1 MSSTPRRKRRM
12 ETDVIKLIESKYD
25 VNILSGIDI
34 FTVKF
39 PGPKDTSY
47 EGGTWKIRVFLPEK
61 YPFQAPKIGFVN
73 KVFHPNIDE
82 ASGVI
87 CLNVIDES
95 WSALYDL
102 SNIFES
108 FLPQLL
114 AYPNPKDPLNVEAA
128 TLLLRSPTEYR
139 RRVQEYIRRY
149 AIRESDNTREHS
161 PASDESL
168 SDLSEDDT
176 DA

>member
-1 MSSTPRRKRRM
+1 M

-34 FTVKF
+34 FTVKL

-87 CLNVIDES
+87 CLDVIDES

-102 SNIFES
+102 REVFRDIQCGGLETGSNSVCLSVVHKRCFCS
-108 FLPQLL
+108 FVWFGFPGRFQFDGALICRIDCPWARGPGSDECALSG
-114 AYPNPKDPLNVEAA
+114 P
-128 TLLLRSPTEYR
+128 R
-139 RRVQEYIRRY
+139 RRYV
-149 AIRESDNTREHS
+149 
-161 PASDESL
+161 PK
-168 SDLSEDDT
+168 
-176 DA
+176 

>member
-1 MSSTPRRKRRM
+1 M
-12 ETDVIKLIESKYD
+12 ETDVIKLIESNYD

-47 EGGTWKIRVFLPEK
+47 EGGTWKIRVFLPDK

-87 CLNVIDES
+87 CLDVIDES

-102 SNIFES
+102 REVFRDIYIQCGGLETGSNSVCLSHTRDVFVPL
-108 FLPQLL
+108 FGL
-114 AYPNPKDPLNVEAA
+114 AYVAF
-128 TLLLRSPTEYR
+128 
-139 RRVQEYIRRY
+139 RVS
-149 AIRESDNTREHS
+149 A
-161 PASDESL
+161 L
-168 SDLSEDDT
+168 
-176 DA
+176 

>member
-1 MSSTPRRKRRM
+1 M
-12 ETDVIKLIESKYD
+12 ETDVIKLIESNYD

-87 CLNVIDES
+87 CLDVIDEA

-102 SNIFES
+102 REVFRNIFSAGGGIHSTGSNSLSRIQETRYVVVPL
-108 FLPQLL
+108 FGL
-114 AYPNPKDPLNVEAA
+114 AYVG
-128 TLLLRSPTEYR
+128 TGSPSSGFVDFMVKYF
-139 RRVQEYIRRY
+139 YF
-149 AIRESDNTREHS
+149 
-161 PASDESL
+161 
-168 SDLSEDDT
+168 
-176 DA
+176 

>member
-1 MSSTPRRKRRM
+1 MSPVYPRPRARRKRRM
-12 ETDVIKLIESKYD
+12 ETDVIKLIESNYD

-87 CLNVIDES
+87 CLDVIDES

-102 SNIFES
+102 REVFRNIIS
-108 FLPQLL
+108 AGVPGST
-114 AYPNPKDPLNVEAA
+114 
-128 TLLLRSPTEYR
+128 TLIPS
-139 RRVQEYIRRY
+139 
-149 AIRESDNTREHS
+149 
-161 PASDESL
+161 
-168 SDLSEDDT
+168 
-176 DA
+176 

>member
-1 MSSTPRRKRRM
+1 M
-12 ETDVIKLIESKYD
+12 ETDVIKLIESNYD

-87 CLNVIDES
+87 CLDVIDEA

-102 SNIFES
+102 REVFRNIIS
-108 FLPQLL
+108 AGVPGST
-114 AYPNPKDPLNVEAA
+114 
-128 TLLLRSPTEYR
+128 TLIPS
-139 RRVQEYIRRY
+139 
-149 AIRESDNTREHS
+149 
-161 PASDESL
+161 
-168 SDLSEDDT
+168 
-176 DA
+176 

>member
-1 MSSTPRRKRRM
+1 M

-34 FTVKF
+34 FTVKL

-87 CLNVIDES
+87 CLDAIDES

-102 SNIFES
+102 REVFRNIFS
-108 FLPQLL
+108 AGVSRRVP
-114 AYPNPKDPLNVEAA
+114 
-128 TLLLRSPTEYR
+128 TLLCHFKI
-139 RRVQEYIRRY
+139 QEMFCSFVWFGLCCFPGIGFVDFLVKYF
-149 AIRESDNTREHS
+149 
-161 PASDESL
+161 
-168 SDLSEDDT
+168 
-176 DA
+176 